1 MDWLLAMGMLLI
13 TVGVGINL
21 KEKVV
26 SPVTQVKKVQPSPL
40 PTSLLPRH
48 VVVDIG
54 GEVEKPG
61 VYKLDRGSRVADL
74 MLISGGLSVNADR
87 EWVEKNLNRAKIL
100 VDGEKIYIPKKD
112 LRSQISD
119 VSKSVLGM
127 TSGIININ
135 TAGIE
140 ELDSLSGVGP
150 AIAQKII
157 DYREANGG
165 FRNINEI
172 KLVSGIG
179 DSLFEKIKDLIEI

>member
-1 MDWLLAMGMLLI
+1 MMGMLLI

-100 VDGEKIYIPKKD
+100 VDGEKIYIPG
-112 LRSQISD
+112 
-119 VSKSVLGM
+119 KSESLKVESLKVLGT

-135 TAGIE
+135 TAGVE
-140 ELDSLSGVGP
+140 ELDKLSGVGP